1 MTPPTVQPNRIAA
14 EPIPDERQQPNLGR
28 GHQDRQWSEEQPWPD
43 EAELLCGEPE
53 DFEDELGL
61 PEDEQERAGRVVRRA
76 LRACPDLTQRS
87 SARDDLWMS
96 VQDEICTCAPK
107 FVRPFGS
114 SKPYCVTQEHATD
127 ELITAMTWLTSHE
140 AEARKLAPLDLFVRL
155 RGVATKSGGGSAR
168 AVQADS
174 LCGITE
180 VPPGQI
186 LVREPLREV
195 DAA

>member
-1 MTPPTVQPNRIAA
+1 MTAQTAQHIPNAVQPDTD
-14 EPIPDERQQPNLGR
+14 EPRPPDGTE
-28 GHQDRQWSEEQPWPD
+28 W
-43 EAELLCGEPE
+43 LLDEPE
-53 DFEDELGL
+53 SFEDELGI
-61 PEDEQERAGRVVRRA
+61 PADDQERAGRVIRQA
-76 LRACPDLTQRS
+76 LRACPDLAEES
-87 SARDDLWMS
+87 SARDALWLT

-127 ELITAMTWLTSHE
+127 ELLTAMTWLNSHE
-140 AEARKLAPLDLFVRL
+140 TEARRLAPLDLFVRL

-168 AVQADS
+168 AAQADS

-186 LVREPLREV
+186 LIREPLRNV